1 MTDHHVVIGGGWL
14 GRGWAIEDED
24 INSSSLYCF
33 AMEPI
38 KYFVRF
44 YIVNIIYGHNF
55 SNSNETPLRKGMDQE
70 YSNFSIFS

>member
-24 INSSSLYCF
+24 INSRSSLYCF

-38 KYFVRF
+38 KYFVRL
-44 YIVNIIYGHNF
+44 YI
-55 SNSNETPLRKGMDQE
+55 L
-70 YSNFSIFS
+70 